1 MLDEALNLMNTYGR
15 IIACGGISQYNAAD
29 SSEIYGLKNY
39 MAIVRSQL
47 LYQGFIVS
55 RWADEF
61 DEARAQLAAWLAEG
75 KLAHE
80 ETIMGECLPA
90 AADPVALPPLLI
102 AWLWFALSVQRGSS
116 RFRLRSRRFSRA
128 GTPARCLFKRGYD

>member
-1 MLDEALNLMNTYGR
+1 
-15 IIACGGISQYNAAD
+15 
-29 SSEIYGLKNY
+29 

-90 AADPVALPPLLI
+90 AADPVALPPLVVLFISHI
-102 AWLWFALSVQRGSS
+102 AWLWFAQKVQ
-116 RFRLRSRRFSRA
+116 
-128 GTPARCLFKRGYD
+128 TKRGKKGRIKY

>member
-1 MLDEALNLMNTYGR
+1 
-15 IIACGGISQYNAAD
+15 
-29 SSEIYGLKNY
+29 

-90 AADPVALPPLLI
+90 AADPVALPPLLVLASSHCLAVVCTFCAEGFESI
-102 AWLWFALSVQRGSS
+102 PTAFAALFEGGNTGKMLVQA
-116 RFRLRSRRFSRA
+116 RL
-128 GTPARCLFKRGYD
+128 

>member
-1 MLDEALNLMNTYGR
+1 MWGHLAVQRRGQLRVRWRRFLDWSRLPLLVNLER
-15 IIACGGISQYNAAD
+15 ITCR
-29 SSEIYGLKNY
+29 IYGLKNY

-80 ETIMGECLPA
+80 ETIMPGFESIPTAFA
-90 AADPVALPPLLI
+90 ALFEGGNTGKML
-102 AWLWFALSVQRGSS
+102 VQA
-116 RFRLRSRRFSRA
+116 RL
-128 GTPARCLFKRGYD
+128 

>member
-1 MLDEALNLMNTYGR
+1 
-15 IIACGGISQYNAAD
+15 
-29 SSEIYGLKNY
+29 

-90 AADPVALPPLLI
+90 AA
-102 AWLWFALSVQRGSS
+102 S
-116 RFRLRSRRFSRA
+116 
-128 GTPARCLFKRGYD
+128 

>member
-1 MLDEALNLMNTYGR
+1 
-15 IIACGGISQYNAAD
+15 
-29 SSEIYGLKNY
+29 

-90 AADPVALPPLLI
+90 AADPVALPPLHCAGIVSL
-102 AWLWFALSVQRGSS
+102 LGCGLHFLPQRGSS
-116 RFRLRSRRFSRA
+116 RFRQRSRRFSRA
-128 GTPARCLFKRGYD
+128 GTPGRCLFKRGYDQRV

>member
-1 MLDEALNLMNTYGR
+1 MVNAFSIGR
-15 IIACGGISQYNAAD
+15 AFR
-29 SSEIYGLKNY
+29 SSLIWKESLRIYGLKNY

-90 AADPVALPPLLI
+90 AA
-102 AWLWFALSVQRGSS
+102 S
-116 RFRLRSRRFSRA
+116 
-128 GTPARCLFKRGYD
+128 